1 MGGAYIDRHHCRKE
15 SMEIGIIGL
24 PQAGK
29 TTLFNALTGLS
40 VDLGYAGGRK
50 GANRGVARVPDP
62 RLDKLSALFNPKSTV
77 HATVNY
83 VDLGGLSGEG
93 RKSSG
98 FPPDV
103 LQALKPCEA
112 LLLVLRGFE
121 NPELPHPDGPP
132 DPARDLR
139 TAQDEFLLS
148 DLAICEGRI
157 ERLEKQ
163 LMKAKDKD
171 LAFELE
177 TLQLCHAALDQEK
190 PLRSL
195 GLDEHRLRAL
205 RSYAFL
211 SLKPLLV
218 VLNVGDEA
226 AADASGLEE
235 LRPHAGDGVG
245 LLQVSA
251 RIEMELAQ
259 MEPDEAAEFLGEY
272 GISEPALDRVLR
284 ASFELLALETFF
296 TVGEDECRA
305 WTLHKGSTAPV
316 AAGVIH
322 SDIQK
327 GFIRAEVVP
336 SAELLR
342 LGSFPACKEKGALR
356 LEGREYVVQE
366 GDVVHFRFNV

>member
-1 MGGAYIDRHHCRKE
+1 
-15 SMEIGIIGL
+15 MEIGIIGL

-29 TTLFNALTGLS
+29 TTLFNALTGLG

-50 GANRGVARVPDP
+50 SANRGVARVPDP

-112 LLLVLRGFE
+112 LLVVLRGFE

-132 DPARDLR
+132 DPVRDLR
-139 TAQDEFLLS
+139 NAQDEFLLS
-148 DLAICEGRI
+148 DLAICEGRL

-171 LAFELE
+171 LAYEQE
-177 TLQLCHAALDQEK
+177 TLKLCHAALDQEK
-190 PLRSL
+190 PLRGL
-195 GLDEHRLRAL
+195 GLDEHRLRVL

-218 VLNVGDEA
+218 VLNVGDAA
-226 AADASGLEE
+226 AADPSGLEA

-259 MEPDEAAEFLGEY
+259 MEEDEAAEFLGEY
-272 GISEPALDRVLR
+272 GITEPALDRVLR

>member
-1 MGGAYIDRHHCRKE
+1 
-15 SMEIGIIGL
+15 MEIGIIGL

-29 TTLFNALTGLS
+29 TTLFNALTGLG

-50 GANRGVARVPDP
+50 NANRGVARVPDE
-62 RLDKLSALFNPKSTV
+62 RLERLSALYKPKSTV

-98 FPPDV
+98 FPAEV
-103 LQALKPCEA
+103 LQTLKPCDA
-112 LLLVLRGFE
+112 LLLVLRDFE
-121 NPELPHPDGPP
+121 NSELPHPDGPP
-132 DPARDLR
+132 DPLRDLR

-163 LMKAKDKD
+163 LMKAKDKE
-171 LAFELE
+171 LAYELE
-177 TLQLCHAALDQEK
+177 TLKLCHVALDEER
-190 PLRSL
+190 PLRTME
-195 GLDEHRLRAL
+195 LDEARRRVL

-218 VLNVGDEA
+218 VLNTQDDAVTDEA
-226 AADASGLEE
+226 RLAL
-235 LRPHAGDGVG
+235 LREQAGGG
-245 LLQVSA
+245 GQRFLQVSA
-251 RIEMELAQ
+251 RIEMELGQ
-259 MEPDEAAEFLGEY
+259 MEPEEAGEFLAEY
-272 GISEPALDRVLR
+272 GITEPALNRVLR
-284 ASFELLALETFF
+284 VSFELLELETFF

-327 GFIRAEVVP
+327 GFIRAEVAP

-342 LGSFPACKEKGALR
+342 LGSLSACKDKGSLR

>member
-1 MGGAYIDRHHCRKE
+1 
-15 SMEIGIIGL
+15 MEIGIIGL
-24 PQAGK
+24 PQSGK
-29 TTLFNALTGLS
+29 TTLFNALTGLH

-50 GANRGVARVPDP
+50 NANRGVAKVPDT
-62 RLDKLSALFNPKSTV
+62 RLEQLSALFKPKSTV

-98 FPPDV
+98 FPAEV
-103 LQALKPCEA
+103 LQTLKPCEA
-112 LLLVLRGFE
+112 LLLVLRDFDNTE
-121 NPELPHPDGPP
+121 MPHPDGPP
-132 DPARDLR
+132 NALRDLR
-139 TAQDEFLLS
+139 TAQDEFLFS

-163 LMKAKDKD
+163 IMKMKDKD
-171 LAFELE
+171 LVYELD
-177 TLQLCHAALDQEK
+177 TLKLCHAALEDER
-190 PLRSL
+190 PLRTVE
-195 GLDEHRLRAL
+195 LDEAQRRVL

-218 VLNVGDEA
+218 VMNTGEGADATRVDALREA
-226 AADASGLEE
+226 AGGLG
-235 LRPHAGDGVG
+235 LRF
-245 LLQVSA
+245 LQVSA
-251 RIEMELAQ
+251 NIEMELAQ
-259 MEPDEAAEFLGEY
+259 MDAEDAVEFLAEY
-272 GISEPALDRVLR
+272 GISEPALHRVVR
-284 ASFELLALETFF
+284 ESFTLLGLETFF

-305 WTLHKGSTAPV
+305 WTLHQGSVAPV

-336 SAELLR
+336 SASLLA
-342 LGSFPACKEKGALR
+342 LGSMAACKDKGSLR
-356 LEGREYVVQE
+356 LEGKEYVVQE

>member
-1 MGGAYIDRHHCRKE
+1 
-15 SMEIGIIGL
+15 MEIGIIGL
-24 PQAGK
+24 PQSGK
-29 TTLFNALTGLS
+29 TTLFNALTGLH

-50 GANRGVARVPDP
+50 NANRGVAKVPDT
-62 RLDKLSALFNPKSTV
+62 RLEQLSALFKPKSTV

-98 FPPDV
+98 FPAEV
-103 LQALKPCEA
+103 LQTLKPCEA
-112 LLLVLRGFE
+112 LLLVLRDFDNTE
-121 NPELPHPDGPP
+121 MPHPDGPP
-132 DPARDLR
+132 NALRDLR
-139 TAQDEFLLS
+139 TAQDEFLFS

-163 LMKAKDKD
+163 IMKMKDKD
-171 LAFELE
+171 LVYELD
-177 TLQLCHAALDQEK
+177 TLKLCHAALEDER
-190 PLRSL
+190 PLRTVE
-195 GLDEHRLRAL
+195 LDEAQRRVL

-218 VLNVGDEA
+218 VMNTGEG
-226 AADASGLEE
+226 ADASRVDALREAAGGLG
-235 LRPHAGDGVG
+235 LRF
-245 LLQVSA
+245 LQVSA
-251 RIEMELAQ
+251 NIEMELAQ
-259 MEPDEAAEFLGEY
+259 MDAEDAVEFLAEY
-272 GISEPALDRVLR
+272 GISEPALHRVVR
-284 ASFELLALETFF
+284 ESFTLLGLETFF

-305 WTLHKGSTAPV
+305 WTLHQGSVAPV

-336 SAELLR
+336 SASLLA
-342 LGSFPACKEKGALR
+342 LGSMAACKDKGSLR
-356 LEGREYVVQE
+356 LEGKEYVVQE

>member
-1 MGGAYIDRHHCRKE
+1 
-15 SMEIGIIGL
+15 MEVGIIGL
-24 PQAGK
+24 PQSGK
-29 TTLFNALTGLS
+29 TTLFNALTGLA

-50 GANRGVARVPDP
+50 GANRGVAQVPDA
-62 RLDKLSALFNPKSTV
+62 RLERLSALFKPRRTV

-93 RKSSG
+93 RRSGG
-98 FPPDV
+98 FPAEV

-112 LLLVLRGFE
+112 LLLVLRDFD
-121 NPELPHPDGPP
+121 NAELPHPDGPP

-139 TAQDEFLLS
+139 LAQDEFLLS

-163 LMKAKDKD
+163 MMKVKDKD
-171 LAFELE
+171 PAHELE
-177 TLQLCHAALDQEK
+177 TLRLCHAALDKEQ
-190 PLRSL
+190 PLRTL
-195 GLDEHRLRAL
+195 ALDEHQLHLLRA
-205 RSYAFL
+205 YAFL

-218 VLNVGDEA
+218 VLNAPDQA
-226 AADASGLEE
+226 AADESRLAA
-235 LRPHAGDGVG
+235 LRAAAGEGG
-245 LLQVSA
+245 QRFLQVSA

-259 MEPDEAAEFLGEY
+259 MEAAEAAEFLAEY
-272 GISEPALDRVLR
+272 GIAEPALNRVLR
-284 ASFELLALETFF
+284 ESFQLLELETFF

-305 WTLHKGSTAPV
+305 WTIHQGSTAPV

-342 LGSFPACKEKGALR
+342 LGSMAACKDKGCLR
-356 LEGREYVVQE
+356 LEGREYQVQE

>member
-1 MGGAYIDRHHCRKE
+1 
-15 SMEIGIIGL
+15 MEIGIIGL
-24 PQAGK
+24 PQGGK
-29 TTLFNALTGLS
+29 TTLFNALTGLG

-50 GANRGVARVPDP
+50 SANRGVAQVPDE
-62 RLDKLSALFNPKSTV
+62 RLERLSALFNPKSTV

-98 FPPDV
+98 FPAEV

-112 LLLVLRGFE
+112 LLLVLRDFE
-121 NPELPHPDGPP
+121 DPALPHPDGPP
-132 DPARDLR
+132 DPLRDLR
-139 TAQDEFLLS
+139 TAQDEFILS

-163 LMKAKDKD
+163 MMKMKDKEQ
-171 LAFELE
+171 AFELE
-177 TLQLCHAALDQEK
+177 TLKHCHAALEEER
-190 PLRSL
+190 PLRTL
-195 GLDEHRLRAL
+195 ELDEARRRVL

-218 VLNVGDEA
+218 VLNAQDDH
-226 AADASGLEE
+226 AADNTRLEA
-235 LRPHAGDGVG
+235 LAGEAGG
-245 LLQVSA
+245 GGQRFLQVSA

-259 MEPDEAAEFLGEY
+259 MEPEEAAEFLAEY
-272 GISEPALDRVLR
+272 GITEPALNRVLR
-284 ASFELLALETFF
+284 ESFALLELETFF

-305 WTLHKGSTAPV
+305 WTLHKGSSAPV

-336 SAELLR
+336 SADLLR

>member
-1 MGGAYIDRHHCRKE
+1 
-15 SMEIGIIGL
+15 MEIGIIGL
-24 PQAGK
+24 PQSGK
-29 TTLFNALTGLS
+29 TTLFNALTGLG

-50 GANRGVARVPDP
+50 GANRGVARVPDE
-62 RLDKLSALFNPKSTV
+62 RLERLSALFKPRSTV

-98 FPPDV
+98 FPAEV
-103 LQALKPCEA
+103 LQTLKPCEA
-112 LLLVLRGFE
+112 LLLVVRDFDD
-121 NPELPHPDGPP
+121 PDLPHPDGPP
-132 DPARDLR
+132 DPAQDLR
-139 TAQDEFLLS
+139 TAQDEFILS

-163 LMKAKDKD
+163 MMKVKEKDP
-171 LAFELE
+171 AHELE
-177 TLQLCHAALDQEK
+177 VLRHCHAALEAER
-190 PLRSL
+190 PLRTL
-195 GLDEHRLRAL
+195 KLDEHQLHVL

-218 VLNVGDEA
+218 VLNVQDDAVRDHARLDALRA
-226 AADASGLEE
+226 AAGEGGQ
-235 LRPHAGDGVG
+235 RF
-245 LLQVSA
+245 LQVSA

-259 MEPDEAAEFLGEY
+259 LDPEDRGEFLAEY
-272 GISEPALDRVLR
+272 GIEEPALHRVLR
-284 ASFELLALETFF
+284 ESFTLQELETFF

-305 WTLHKGSTAPV
+305 WTIHRGSTAPV

-342 LGSFPACKEKGALR
+342 LGSMAACKEKGSLR
-356 LEGREYVVQE
+356 LEGREYLVQE

>member
-1 MGGAYIDRHHCRKE
+1 
-15 SMEIGIIGL
+15 MEIGIIGL
-24 PQAGK
+24 PQSGK
-29 TTLFNALTGLS
+29 TTLFNALTGLN

-50 GANRGVARVPDP
+50 GANRGVATVPDERLERLSTLFKP
-62 RLDKLSALFNPKSTV
+62 RRTV

-93 RKSSG
+93 RKSGG
-98 FPPDV
+98 FPADV

-112 LLLVLRGFE
+112 LLLVLRDFD
-121 NPELPHPDGPP
+121 NPALPHPDGPP

-163 LMKAKDKD
+163 MMKVKDKD
-171 LAFELE
+171 PAHELE
-177 TLQLCHAALDQEK
+177 VLRLCHAALDREQ
-190 PLRSL
+190 PLRTL
-195 GLDEHRLRAL
+195 TLDEHQLHVL

-218 VLNVGDEA
+218 VLNVQD
-226 AADASGLEE
+226 DAVRETGRLET
-235 LRPHAGDGVG
+235 LRAEFVAGGQSF
-245 LLQVSA
+245 LQVSA

-259 MEPDEAAEFLGEY
+259 LEPEDAAEFLAEY
-272 GISEPALDRVLR
+272 GISEPALHRVLR
-284 ASFELLALETFF
+284 ESFQLQELETFF

-305 WTLHKGSTAPV
+305 WTIHRGSTAPV

-327 GFIRAEVVP
+327 GFIRAEVVA
-336 SAELLR
+336 SADLLR
-342 LGSFPACKEKGALR
+342 LGSMAACKDKGCLR
-356 LEGREYVVQE
+356 LEGREYLVQE
-366 GDVVHFRFNV
+366 GEVVHFRFNV

>member
-1 MGGAYIDRHHCRKE
+1 
-15 SMEIGIIGL
+15 MEIGIIGL

-29 TTLFNALTGLS
+29 TTLFNALTGLG

-50 GANRGVARVPDP
+50 SANRGVARVPDERLEQLSRLFKP
-62 RLDKLSALFNPKSTV
+62 RSTV

-93 RKSSG
+93 RRSSG
-98 FPPDV
+98 FPADV

-112 LLLVLRGFE
+112 LLLVLRAFDD
-121 NPELPHPDGPP
+121 PARPHPDGPA
-132 DPARDLR
+132 DPQRDFRTARD
-139 TAQDEFLLS
+139 EFILS

-163 LMKAKDKD
+163 MMKVKEKDQ
-171 LAFELE
+171 AFELE
-177 TLQLCHAALDQEK
+177 TLKLCHAALEEER
-190 PLRSL
+190 PLRTL
-195 GLDEHRLRAL
+195 ELDEARRRVL

-218 VLNVGDEA
+218 VLNVQDNAVRDE
-226 AADASGLEE
+226 SRLEA
-235 LRPHAGDGVG
+235 LRQAKAGGG
-245 LLQVSA
+245 QRFLQVSA

-259 MEPDEAAEFLGEY
+259 LDEAEAGEFLAEY
-272 GISEPALDRVLR
+272 GIQEPALHRVLR
-284 ASFELLALETFF
+284 ESFALLDLETFF

-305 WTLHKGSTAPV
+305 WTLRRGSTAPM

-342 LGSFPACKEKGALR
+342 LGSMAACKEKGSLR
-356 LEGREYVVQE
+356 LEGREYLVQE
-366 GDVVHFRFNV
+366 GEVVHFRFNV